1 MRSGRGPQRQWRR
14 KPSEMRRYRFGVVSS
29 HVIQYYGPL
38 FRRLASHPAI
48 DLTVL
53 YCSPRG
59 AEPYLDHDL
68 GVRLK
73 WDLPLLDGYRY
84 EFLRNLAPTDK
95 GFFRLV
101 NPGVFRALRRREFD
115 GVLVNGWGTFTMW
128 LAYVT
133 CLVLRIPYFVYGDN
147 VFVIE
152 RGGLAAWVRRQLL
165 GWLFSRAGGF
175 LLQGTMNGDFYARYG
190 ADRRKFFLMP
200 YAIDNERFHQASRLT
215 ADERRQRR
223 ADLGIAEDRV
233 VLLFSGKLI
242 ARKNPLHLL
251 QAVERMRNRS
261 RVAVLFMG
269 DGRER
274 DALETYA
281 RTHGL
286 ESVHFVGFV
295 NQSEMPSCYA
305 LADVLVLP
313 SSLDPRGTVT
323 NEAMA
328 CGLPVVISTMV
339 GIYGEG
345 DIVRH
350 GENGF
355 VYPVGDNDSLA
366 AFLDCLVEDEPL
378 RLRMGQRSW
387 EIIRDWDFEHD
398 VEGVLRALESVTS
411 PEAKPGVAAGAHG

>member
-1 MRSGRGPQRQWRR
+1 MPQQKSLGTVR
-14 KPSEMRRYRFGVVSS
+14 EVRRYRFGVVAS

-38 FRRLASHPAI
+38 FRRLAAHPAI

-53 YCSPRG
+53 FCSRRG

-73 WDLPLLDGYRY
+73 WDLPLLEGYPY
-84 EFLRNLAPTDK
+84 EFLGNLAPTEK

-101 NPGVFRALRRREFD
+101 NPGVFRALRRRKFD

-128 LAYVT
+128 LTYLA

-147 VFVIE
+147 AFVIE
-152 RGGLAAWVRRQLL
+152 RGGIQGWLKRRVL

-175 LLQGTMNGDFYARYG
+175 LLQGTMNGEFYARYG
-190 ADRRKFFLMP
+190 ADRRKFFHMP
-200 YAIDNERFHQASRLT
+200 YAIDNERFHRDSRLT
-215 ADERRQRR
+215 AEERRHRR
-223 ADLGIAEDRV
+223 AHLGIADDRV
-233 VLLFSGKLI
+233 VLLFSGKLME
-242 ARKNPLHLL
+242 RKNPVHLL

-261 RVAVLFMG
+261 QVAVLFMG
-269 DGRER
+269 EGRER
-274 DALETYA
+274 NRLEAYA
-281 RTHGL
+281 RDRGMEH
-286 ESVHFVGFV
+286 VHFLGFV
-295 NQSEMPSCYA
+295 NQSEMPNRYA

-313 SSLDPRGTVT
+313 SSFDPRGTVT

-355 VYPVGDNDSLA
+355 VYPVGDNDTLA
-366 AFLDCLVEDEPL
+366 GFLDRLVENEPL
-378 RLRMGQRSW
+378 RRRMGQRSW
-387 EIIRDWDFEHD
+387 EIIREWSFERD
-398 VEGVLRALESVTS
+398 VEGVLRALEYVTS
-411 PEAKPGVAAGAHG
+411 AEANGGFPATARG